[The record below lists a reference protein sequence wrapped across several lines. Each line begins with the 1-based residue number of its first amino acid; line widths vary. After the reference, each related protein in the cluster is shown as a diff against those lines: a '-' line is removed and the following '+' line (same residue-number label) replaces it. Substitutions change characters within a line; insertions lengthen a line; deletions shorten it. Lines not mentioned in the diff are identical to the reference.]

1 MKKRHSNYYITL
13 SFVFFFTRLLAFT
26 DADSTKN
33 TKVVRPPKHYFSNTI
48 YADIY
53 STGERK
59 LDTINQ
65 ITHAVNQVSK
75 KLNSFQ
81 VSQFSAGF
89 NIPVITKDIYN
100 KDSTKISNIHFL
112 LTGGYTKLNLK
123 FGGISEHQL
132 SKTSLGVRGVYNNG
146 KKSIFFVD
154 IAPFVTQDNGFAY
167 TRTYRLASTFVYNYS
182 ANEYF
187 CFRAGFT
194 RSFLWGNRFNF
205 PYVGIRVGKLDKVN
219 FSVQFPRG
227 ASLNFP
233 IGKYVRSSFYTKVQ
247 GGLYSFANT
256 DSIQVGN
263 LNDNKKLFFGRNE
276 FLSGWRMD
284 ILPSKYFSAYLST
297 GFTTQNY
304 ISFSSSATAT
314 SNFMAYGNYYKQRIK
329 PSIFLNI
336 GVVVRFGKT
345 KSIYNN
351 YAMYNA
357 VDINNNDIGNTG
369 THIGN
374 GNIPVPQKKIKINN
388 TNQILDLIETQ
399 DLY

>member
-1 MKKRHSNYYITL
+1 MDMY
-13 SFVFFFTRLLAFT
+13 V
-26 DADSTKN
+26 
-33 TKVVRPPKHYFSNTI
+33 
-48 YADIY
+48 
-53 STGERK
+53 TGERK

-65 ITHAVNQVSK
+65 ITHVVNQVSK
-75 KLNSFQ
+75 KLSSFQ
-81 VSQFSAGF
+81 LNQFSAGF
-89 NIPVITKDIYN
+89 NVPVITKDFYN

-112 LTGGYTKLNLK
+112 LTGGYTKLNLN
-123 FGGISEHQL
+123 FGGISDHQL
-132 SKTSLGVRGVYNNG
+132 SKTSLGFRAIYNNG

-154 IAPFVTQDNGFAY
+154 VAPFVTQDDGYAY
-167 TRTYRLASTFVYNYS
+167 TRTYRLATTLVYNYS
-182 ANEYF
+182 ASEYF

-194 RSFLWGNRFNF
+194 RSFLWGNRFNL

-219 FSVQFPRG
+219 FSIQFPRG
-227 ASLNFP
+227 ASFNFP
-233 IGKYVRSSFYTKVQ
+233 LGKYARSSFYTKVQ

-276 FLSGWRMD
+276 FLAGWRVD

-304 ISFSSSATAT
+304 ISFSSSSTAT
-314 SNFMAYGNYYKQRIK
+314 SNLMAYGNYYRQKIK
-329 PSIFLNI
+329 PSIFLNV

-357 VDINNNDIGNTG
+357 IDLNNTTGDNINM
-369 THIGN
+369 GN
-374 GNIPVPQKKIKINN
+374 GNIPVPEKKIKINN